1 MGLADGRVE
10 EELGGG
16 PAAAEGLVGG
26 RVEEELGGRPAEE
39 LGGGPEPAAVEEELG
54 GGPDM
59 SSSSSSKSERSS
71 HRCKEI

>member
-1 MGLADGRVE
+1 ME
-10 EELGGG
+10 EELDGG
-16 PAAAEGLVGG
+16 PAAAGLVDG
-26 RVEEELGGRPAEE
+26 RVEEELGGRPVEE

-71 HRCKEI
+71 HRCREI